1 MFEQNYTLEL
11 PRGEKLEKYHSLF
24 PSTMPNLFYIKGH
37 NTFGKTKFMDMIAA
51 GMHGHEEGGVKD
63 PVMKKRISDL
73 LDPNK
78 NKLKFNF
85 MLENKSGSVKL
96 FFEKKNYDTST
107 INVKE
112 VVNNIETP
120 IGNSVKEKYTLI
132 YDIPHNPVSRI
143 IQLSKNIRDDQGIY
157 YNKLELLEQALDR
170 KIKEISESLDLT
182 QLENIKKDIE
192 NRKEELKILGEKKKN
207 NEILIDGLDKL
218 ISLRLS
224 TKFQNELKKIQTEIN
239 GFTKDLNKKR
249 RKISHGGKEIH
260 DAQNFISTNLSGL
273 QNDIK
278 ILREHLEDLFPK
290 EKILKLFSEIDI
302 YNHSTFKLPENL
314 NDLIDLLSI
323 KVEKEKESL
332 KKDNKGE
339 YFDLCEQI
347 LQVLQNYNKSDIN
360 LFGKPVDHWIKEV
373 EKVVKSN
380 KHLSRKKELITNCD
394 EVIKSIRTKIE
405 LINSSLSELKKLR
418 SKYPDLEPDDGD
430 LFEST
435 IRVRIEKLEE
445 EEKNIGTKAKINSGN
460 YERLGRPTIDSV
472 RDILKDDFNRFAT
485 IRNENEL
492 KTEFDILKDSLET
505 IKQDIISNT
514 EKNNY
519 RIEQY
524 NRMKKQTAHPLKKF
538 EKNIKDLVPKVQ
550 KLRKR
555 FFDDYKEWVEVICD
569 NDPKMPDSI
578 TREQEKYYKLISE
591 YLAKVIDVSGYQ
603 QKEYKLKKIDFF
615 EQKVIWA
622 NGTFNYFSDV
632 GGGENQVML
641 LKGMIKTAMQYKKKM
656 VVILDEVAMM
666 SDPILEPIFNI
677 LNKCF
682 EKDQLLLG
690 VLIKPLDEKS
700 LYYKSLINNSA
711 SWVKV
716 AERDSNGRTRNL
728 ISNK

>member
-1 MFEQNYTLEL
+1 
-11 PRGEKLEKYHSLF
+11 
-24 PSTMPNLFYIKGH
+24 
-37 NTFGKTKFMDMIAA
+37 
-51 GMHGHEEGGVKD
+51 
-63 PVMKKRISDL
+63 
-73 LDPNK
+73 
-78 NKLKFNF
+78 
-85 MLENKSGSVKL
+85 
-96 FFEKKNYDTST
+96 
-107 INVKE
+107 
-112 VVNNIETP
+112 
-120 IGNSVKEKYTLI
+120 
-132 YDIPHNPVSRI
+132 
-143 IQLSKNIRDDQGIY
+143 
-157 YNKLELLEQALDR
+157 
-170 KIKEISESLDLT
+170 
-182 QLENIKKDIE
+182 
-192 NRKEELKILGEKKKN
+192 
-207 NEILIDGLDKL
+207 
-218 ISLRLS
+218 
-224 TKFQNELKKIQTEIN
+224 
-239 GFTKDLNKKR
+239 
-249 RKISHGGKEIH
+249 
-260 DAQNFISTNLSGL
+260 
-273 QNDIK
+273 
-278 ILREHLEDLFPK
+278 
-290 EKILKLFSEIDI
+290 
-302 YNHSTFKLPENL
+302 
-314 NDLIDLLSI
+314 
-323 KVEKEKESL
+323 
-332 KKDNKGE
+332 
-339 YFDLCEQI
+339 
-347 LQVLQNYNKSDIN
+347 
-360 LFGKPVDHWIKEV
+360 
-373 EKVVKSN
+373 
-380 KHLSRKKELITNCD
+380 

-418 SKYPDLEPDDGD
+418 SKYPDLEPDDDD